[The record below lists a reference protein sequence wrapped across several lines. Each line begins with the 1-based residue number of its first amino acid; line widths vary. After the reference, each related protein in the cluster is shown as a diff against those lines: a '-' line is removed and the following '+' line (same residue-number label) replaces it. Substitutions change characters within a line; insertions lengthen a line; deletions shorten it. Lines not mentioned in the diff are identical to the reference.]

1 MTTPSATPDQRLEAL
16 ILDYNGVI
24 GLQPTQRM
32 WVRLAALAGWP
43 AEQTADFET
52 EFWARR
58 APYDAGEISTHAFW
72 NGLLNDQLA
81 APPGSALLNELR
93 STDAE
98 MWTHTDEA
106 VVGVLQA
113 AHATGLP
120 MIILSNAP
128 HPLADALD
136 RAPWCSTLISKTVY
150 SARLGV
156 NKPDPRAYEAAL
168 VAAGSPHPANTL
180 FVDDRHENCAA
191 AAQLG
196 LTTLHFNGDSQ
207 TLASHIPQLVPA
219 TGVRGT

>member
-1 MTTPSATPDQRLEAL
+1 MTTPSATPGQRLEAL

-24 GLQPTQRM
+24 GLQPTQQM

-58 APYDAGEISTHAFW
+58 APYDAGEISTHNFW
-72 NGLLNDQLA
+72 SGLLNGQLN
-81 APPGSALLNELR
+81 APPGSALLDALR

-106 VVGVLQA
+106 LVQILQA
-113 AHATGLP
+113 AQATGLR
-120 MIILSNAP
+120 MVLLSNAP
-128 HPLADALD
+128 HPLAEALD
-136 RAPWCSTLISKTVY
+136 RAPWCSTLMSKTIY

-168 VAAGSPHPANTL
+168 VAAGLPHPDNTL
-180 FVDDRHENCAA
+180 FVDDRLENISA

-196 LTTLHFNGDSQ
+196 MRTFHFTGDRHALSR
-207 TLASHIPQLVPA
+207 SIPQLAALAGGP
-219 TGVRGT
+219 GH

>member
-1 MTTPSATPDQRLEAL
+1 
-16 ILDYNGVI
+16 
-24 GLQPTQRM
+24 
-32 WVRLAALAGWP
+32 
-43 AEQTADFET
+43 FET
-52 EFWARR
+52 AFWARR

-72 NGLLNDQLA
+72 SGLLHGQLA
-81 APPGSALLNELR
+81 APQGSALLDALR

-106 VVGVLQA
+106 VVQVLQA
-113 AHATGLP
+113 AHATGLR

-168 VAAGSPHPANTL
+168 AAAGWPDPATTL
-180 FVDDRHENCAA
+180 FVDDRRENCVA
-191 AAQLG
+191 AAQLD
-196 LTTLHFNGDSQ
+196 LHTLHFSGDSQ

-219 TGVRGT
+219 AGVRGN

>member
-1 MTTPSATPDQRLEAL
+1 MTTPSTTPAPRLEAL

-24 GLQPTQRM
+24 GLQPTQQM
-32 WVRLAALAGWP
+32 WARLAALAGWP
-43 AEQTADFET
+43 ADQTTDFET

-72 NGLLNDQLA
+72 SGLLHGQLA
-81 APPGSALLNELR
+81 APRGSALLDALR

-106 VVGVLQA
+106 VVRVLQA
-113 AHATGLP
+113 AHTTGLR

-136 RAPWCSTLISKTVY
+136 HAPWCSTLMSKTVY
-150 SARLGV
+150 SARIGV

-168 VAAGSPHPANTL
+168 MAAGWPHPDNTL
-180 FVDDRHENCAA
+180 FVDDRRENCAA

-196 LTTLHFNGDSQ
+196 LRTLHFNGDSQ

-219 TGVRGT
+219 TGVRGN